1 MLYLVSHT
9 LISGIHSLQ
18 SAFLPIYVLCDATT
32 GVHMH
37 TLSFV
42 YLLLTTI
49 VAYAIY
55 ASAASTRSLIKLLA
69 GSTLPPPFLSS
80 FYNPRR
86 PSSISQ
92 LDLSPP
98 TSYTA
103 SLAHAWSTHL
113 FFCFSSPSPPSPRS
127 LRWLPHAPPLLPSD
141 HSLRLRRPSRA

>member
-18 SAFLPIYVLCDATT
+18 SAFLPNVLCDATT

-55 ASAASTRSLIKLLA
+55 ASAASNRSLIKLLCRVYL
-69 GSTLPPPFLSS
+69 T
-80 FYNPRR
+80 
-86 PSSISQ
+86 PSLFIFVLQPASI
-92 LDLSPP
+92 LHP
-98 TSYTA
+98 
-103 SLAHAWSTHL
+103 
-113 FFCFSSPSPPSPRS
+113 
-127 LRWLPHAPPLLPSD
+127 
-141 HSLRLRRPSRA
+141 